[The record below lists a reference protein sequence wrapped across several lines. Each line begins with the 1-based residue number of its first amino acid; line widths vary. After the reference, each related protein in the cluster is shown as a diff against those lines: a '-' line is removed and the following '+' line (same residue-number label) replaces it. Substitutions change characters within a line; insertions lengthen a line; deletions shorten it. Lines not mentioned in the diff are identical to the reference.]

1 MTRTEL
7 ILEKHRWMGDD
18 DVLKILIYNHQ
29 GAQWIKG
36 LEYRKLED
44 SMDEFAE
51 AIQSMPRKKVEA
63 FTTYVRDKFFA
74 KRNED
79 VIKNEFERRWS
90 TAQNLL
96 KIQLI

>member
-7 ILEKHRWMGDD
+7 ILEKHRWMSDD

-63 FTTYVRDKFFA
+63 FTTYVRDKYFA

-79 VIKNEFERRWS
+79 VTKEKFEERWKRAS
-90 TAQNLL
+90 QFLT
-96 KIQLI
+96 

>member
-7 ILEKHRWMGDD
+7 ILEKHRWMSDD

-36 LEYRKLED
+36 LEYTKLED
-44 SMDEFAE
+44 SMNEFAE

-63 FTTYVRDKFFA
+63 FTTYVRDNYFA

-79 VIKNEFERRWS
+79 MTKEQFEERWKRAS
-90 TAQNLL
+90 QFLT
-96 KIQLI
+96 

>member
-7 ILEKHRWMGDD
+7 ILEKHRWMSDD

-63 FTTYVRDKFFA
+63 FTTYVRDKYFA

-79 VIKNEFERRWS
+79 VTKEQFAERWKRAS
-90 TAQNLL
+90 QFLT
-96 KIQLI
+96 

>member
-7 ILEKHRWMGDD
+7 ILEKHRWMSDD

-63 FTTYVRDKFFA
+63 FTTYVRDKYFA

-79 VIKNEFERRWS
+79 VTKEQFEERWKRAS
-90 TAQNLL
+90 QFLT
-96 KIQLI
+96 